1 LRLAFLALP
10 ALLVACGGSAKDT
23 AGTDT
28 STDTA
33 TGTSTATDSS
43 ADGAVLYSTYCASC
57 HGANGQ
63 GGSGN
68 PSLRDEVPETS
79 DAELR
84 DVILNGDGRMPAIS
98 VPSDDLPVLIA
109 YLRTTFG

>member
-1 LRLAFLALP
+1 MRLTFLALP

-23 AGTDT
+23 ADT

-33 TGTSTATDSS
+33 TGTSTGTDSS

-63 GGSGN
+63 GGGGN

-84 DVILNGDGRMPAIS
+84 NVILNGDGRMPAIS
-98 VPSDDLPVLIA
+98 VPADDLPVLIS
-109 YLRTTFG
+109 YLRATFG